1 MKQHD
6 ICDTITHWTVQKLQL
21 SLERNFYKMSVQ
33 VEKLEH
39 SMAKLTIELPAEEVD
54 KAIQKAY
61 LKQRSRIA
69 IPGFRKG
76 KVPRAVIEKMYGT
89 GVFYEEA
96 AESMI
101 NESYPDAVKESG
113 EDVVSRPEIS
123 VVQIEKGKDFI
134 YTAEV
139 ALKPPVDLGK
149 YKGIKVEPV
158 DTAVTDEE
166 VDEEIRRELDK
177 NAREVEV
184 TDRAAKNEDTVL
196 IDYSG
201 SVDGEKF
208 DGGTAE
214 DQKLKLGSHSFI
226 DNFEEQ
232 IEGHDIGDEFDV
244 NVTFPEQYHEK
255 SLAGKPAVFAVK
267 LKGITEK
274 QVPELDDDFVS
285 DVSEFETVDEY
296 KADVRQTL
304 QDRKNVAARNK
315 KEDEAVKA
323 LVEDSRIEI
332 PEPMIDTEADN
343 LIRNYDSRLRSQ
355 GLGLQQY
362 LQYTGMTEEKLR
374 DDMKKQAKLNIESRL
389 VLEAVAEAESITI
402 PEEDIEKEIQEM
414 ADNYGMP
421 LDSMKT
427 LITENERKSIE
438 TDLKIKK
445 AVDIIIENSK
455 EDKTK
460 KTAKA
465 EDGDELIEKK
475 IPKHKKKTEE

>member
-1 MKQHD
+1 
-6 ICDTITHWTVQKLQL
+6 
-21 SLERNFYKMSVQ
+21 MSVK

-39 SMAKLTIELPAEEVD
+39 SMAKLTIELPAENLE
-54 KAIQKAY
+54 KAIQGAY
-61 LKQRSRIA
+61 IKQRGRIA

-76 KVPRAVIEKMYGT
+76 KVPRAVIEKMYGQE
-89 GVFYEEA
+89 VFYEDA

-113 EDVVSRPEIS
+113 EDIVSKPEIA
-123 VVQIEKGKDFI
+123 VVQVEKGKPFI

-139 ALKPPVDLGK
+139 ALKPPVELGK

-158 DTAVTDEE
+158 DTAVTE
-166 VDEEIRRELDK
+166 EEIDEQIKSELEK
-177 NAREVEV
+177 NSRQIDI

-201 SVDGEKF
+201 SVDGVKF

-214 DQKLKLGSHSFI
+214 DQRLTLGSHSFI

-232 IEGHDIGDEFDV
+232 IEGHSIGDSFDV
-244 NVTFPEQYHEK
+244 NVTFPEEYHEK

-274 QVPELDDDFVS
+274 QIPELDDDFVS
-285 DVSEFETVDEY
+285 DVSEFDTVDEY
-296 KADVRQTL
+296 KADIKQTL
-304 QDRKNVAARNK
+304 EDKKKAAARRK

-332 PEPMIDTEADN
+332 PQPMIDTEADE
-343 LIRNYDSRLRSQ
+343 LIRNYSNRMRSQ
-355 GLGLQQY
+355 GLSLEQY
-362 LQYTGMTEEKLR
+362 MQYTGMTIDKLK
-374 DDMKKQAKLNIESRL
+374 DDMKDQAKLNIESRL
-389 VLEAVAEAESITI
+389 VLEAVAEKEGITVAD
-402 PEEDIEKEIQEM
+402 EDIEKEIQEM

-421 LDSMKT
+421 LDSMKS
-427 LITENERKSIE
+427 LISENERKSID
-438 TDLKIKK
+438 TDLRVRK
-445 AVDIIIENSK
+445 AVDYIIENSK

-460 KTAKA
+460 KTVKA
-465 EDGDELIEKK
+465 DDEDDLIEKK
-475 IPKHKKKTEE
+475 IPKRKKSKDDK